1 VGKKFQKAC
10 FLVRLVEEEEEEEEE
25 HKSICEKNKGF
36 WKIRPKEQ
44 KVLLPAS
51 FKR

>member
-1 VGKKFQKAC
+1 
-10 FLVRLVEEEEEEEEE
+10 LLRRRRRRRRNI
-25 HKSICEKNKGF
+25 KSICEKNKGF
-36 WKIRPKEQ
+36 WKIRLKEQ